1 MEYNR
6 MPMILKMK
14 HFIYKI
20 AVPASF
26 LLIPIF
32 SIAAGITVENPFGT
46 NDVQEII
53 NNVLDALLTVAGTI
67 AVAMIVYGGI
77 LYMIS
82 GDNKELHE
90 RAIKTLT
97 RAVIGLIIIM
107 IAGAA
112 INFIIGAVQGT
123 N

>member
-1 MEYNR
+1 
-6 MPMILKMK
+6 MK
-14 HFIYKI
+14 HFIYKT
-20 AVPASF
+20 AVPALFS
-26 LLIPIF
+26 LIPIF
-32 SIAAGITVENPFGT
+32 SIAAGVTIENPLGT

-53 NNVLDALLTVAGTI
+53 NNVLNALLGIAGTI

-112 INFIIGAVQGT
+112 VNFIIGAVQG